1 MKKIDKLILSAFLG
15 PFILTLAVVVFILL
29 MIFMLRYLD
38 DIFGK
43 NLGFAVIGELMF
55 YFSLNMVPTALPLAV
70 LLSSLIAFGN
80 LGEHFELTAIKSAGI
95 SLLRVLRPVLFFI
108 ILVTAI
114 AFLIGNY
121 VTPRT
126 NLKAY
131 SLLWDVKQKKPTL
144 DIKEKIFYNGIP
156 GFSIRVEKKDKND
169 EILRGLMIYNHTEG
183 NGNTDVWLAE
193 EGKMYVMPDNKYMVL
208 ELTKGKKFSE
218 FHENTGASGSQQQ
231 FVRAGFDKNK
241 IVFSLESFDLNR
253 TKEELFSGH
262 KIMKTAFQLQ
272 TEADSLEKGL
282 VVKSNNLLN
291 ELKPQ
296 FIYFFSDSAHRTR
309 PDTTGKAISDIKNI
323 DSLAKSYE
331 KTLSDADRE
340 TIVSTAEMQVNNIKD
355 YLSGQKTAL
364 EAERYRVID
373 FRIERQ
379 NKFTQAI
386 ACLIMF
392 LIGAPLG
399 AIIKK
404 GGLGVPVLISILF
417 FIVFY
422 LFSIVGRKWAGEEI
436 VTVLA
441 GTWFANIILLPVGVF
456 FLIQAKNDSGILDP
470 DTYKVAF
477 RRLTAIFNRRK

>member
-1 MKKIDKLILSAFLG
+1 MKKIDKLILGAFLG
-15 PFILTLAVVVFILL
+15 PFVLTLAVVVFILL

-43 NLGFAVIGELMF
+43 NLGFAVIGELIF

-108 ILVTAI
+108 LFITAA

-121 VTPRT
+121 ITPKT

-156 GFSIRVEKKDKND
+156 GFSIRVEKKSKND
-169 EILRGLMIYNHTEG
+169 EVLHGLMIYNHTEG

-193 EGKMYVMPDNKYMVL
+193 QGKMYIMPDNKYMVL

-218 FHENTGASGSQQQ
+218 FHENTGTFGSQQQ

-253 TKEELFSGH
+253 TKEELFTGH
-262 KIMKTAFQLQ
+262 KIMKTAYQLR
-272 TEADSLEKGL
+272 TEADSAEREL
-282 VVKSNNLLN
+282 VKKSDNLPK
-291 ELKPQ
+291 ELRPQ
-296 FIYFFSDSAHRTR
+296 YTYLFADSAVHSGSDS
-309 PDTTGKAISDIKNI
+309 IKKNARAVAKS
-323 DSLAKSYE
+323 DSLAKLHESM
-331 KTLSDADRE
+331 LSEADRG
-340 TIVSTAEMQVNNIKD
+340 TILSTAEMQVNGIKD

-364 EAERYRVID
+364 ESERHRVVD

-379 NKFTQAI
+379 NKFTQAF

-404 GGLGVPVLISILF
+404 GGLGVPVLISIAF

-422 LFSIVGRKWAGEEI
+422 LFSIIGRKWAGEELI
-436 VTVLA
+436 TVPA
-441 GTWFANIILLPVGVF
+441 GTWLANVFLLPVGIF

-470 DTYKVAF
+470 DTYKAAF
-477 RRLTAIFNRRK
+477 RRLARKFVRSN